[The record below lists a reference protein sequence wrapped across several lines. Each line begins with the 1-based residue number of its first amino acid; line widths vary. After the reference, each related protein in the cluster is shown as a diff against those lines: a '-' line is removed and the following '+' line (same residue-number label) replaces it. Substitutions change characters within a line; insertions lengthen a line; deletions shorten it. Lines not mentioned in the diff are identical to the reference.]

1 LSAAAFGLLWP
12 LAITF
17 GYFGVHHALSLMAQS
32 WLWPLHH
39 YTQANRVTYGYQNW
53 SDHTRE
59 VIFHSGPV
67 WLRVIKVLAVSPGLL
82 IPVLPLVAVGLLFYW
97 TVQIRRQSE
106 VSAQSQYYV
115 LVCSVLSGLL
125 LSVVIVRSDILHFMY
140 LAPLWY
146 AVLAWILGAR
156 GVRSAALNALR
167 VPLVAFIGTTFGLLS
182 MAVLFAT
189 TGADNRIETRKGIVM
204 TGRDTVIDYLQSHVA
219 PGGNV
224 LVYPYLPLYNYLTET
239 LSPSR
244 YDYFQPGMN
253 TSEQAQEIIASL
265 RSTGAPILFEPGFSE
280 KIANSWPETSLS
292 AIVDDPVSDYIAR
305 NYRVCQILVSPEGWR
320 FQFMVRNE
328 VPCL

>member
-1 LSAAAFGLLWP
+1 M
-12 LAITF
+12 
-17 GYFGVHHALSLMAQS
+17 V
-32 WLWPLHH
+32 
-39 YTQANRVTYGYQNW
+39 R
-53 SDHTRE
+53 
-59 VIFHSGPV
+59 
-67 WLRVIKVLAVSPGLL
+67 AV
-82 IPVLPLVAVGLLFYW
+82 
-97 TVQIRRQSE
+97 
-106 VSAQSQYYV
+106 
-115 LVCSVLSGLL
+115 
-125 LSVVIVRSDILHFMY
+125 ILHFMY

-167 VPLVAFIGTTFGLLS
+167 VPLIAFIGTTFGLLS
-182 MAVLFAT
+182 MAALFAA

-204 TGRDTVIDYLQSHVA
+204 TGGDTVIDYVQSHAA
-219 PGGNV
+219 PGRDV

-265 RSTGAPILFEPGFSE
+265 RSTGAPILFEPQFSE

-292 AIVDDPVSDYIAR
+292 AIVNDPVSDYIAR

-328 VPCL
+328 VACR